1 MPELRTGRAIAL
13 SLSAL
18 FIAIGCKKKPPPPN
32 PKPKLA
38 PSASVLAS
46 AAPPPSAS
54 LVEIVDAGAPDA
66 DAAAPNERA
75 VAAGVTAAGAAC
87 GGFSLR
93 PLDETPGLPFV
104 KAVEACA
111 AVGKFL
117 CSDVEWQLACE
128 TDPGVGKLEAWTY
141 SAEKD
146 RVVVRGGDGCARR
159 TTVPVADVSATRAT
173 LCCDRAVGVTCDDRD
188 AAQKVG
194 ATLVQYE
201 RGLRERKLEDVTAVA
216 LEKLLF
222 AGKELKREE
231 LLPAALAQF
240 VPDAGEELMLF
251 DACTV
256 KPEPQAPGLPA
267 AVDCRVSRLRS
278 SVPEEVRM
286 RLATLGPDYRLQ
298 RIELPELPAV
308 VGGEQKQR
316 IGGFLP
322 SSR

>member
-1 MPELRTGRAIAL
+1 MQAG
-13 SLSAL
+13 
-18 FIAIGCKKKPPPPN
+18 PPPYRVVIPGMAYRN
-32 PKPKLA
+32 DPWDASHA
-38 PSASVLAS
+38 PAFHQ
-46 AAPPPSAS
+46 
-54 LVEIVDAGAPDA
+54 I
-66 DAAAPNERA
+66 PNERA

-87 GGFSLR
+87 GAFALR
-93 PLDETPGLPFV
+93 PLDESPGLTFA
-104 KAVEACA
+104 KAVESCA

-128 TDPGVGKLEAWTY
+128 TDAELGKREAWTY

-159 TTVPVADVSATRAT
+159 ATVPVADVSATRAT
-173 LCCDRAVGVTCDDRD
+173 LCCDRAVGVTCDDKE

-222 AGKELKREE
+222 AGREVKREE
-231 LLPAALAQF
+231 LLPTALAQLM
-240 VPDAGEELMLF
+240 PDAGEELTLF
-251 DACTV
+251 DSCTL
-256 KPEPQAPGLPA
+256 KPDLQAPGLPA
-267 AVDCRVSRLRS
+267 ALDCRLSRLRA
-278 SVPEEVRM
+278 SVPEELRM
-286 RLATLGPDYRLQ
+286 RLATLGPEYRLQ
-298 RIELPELPAV
+298 RIELAELPPV